1 MISNIKSI
9 EKICS
14 DYTEVEN
21 YDDAVK
27 SKEMYVLH
35 HCAEFRYTVK
45 ELKALDKYFNRPP
58 EELIFIPDSLHIKCT
73 ELHIGKVRAYNA
85 AKGKPKPRRKK
96 IIRHHIKSNAA
107 EEIKRLKALQAFYK
121 AVSK

>member
-1 MISNIKSI
+1 MITNIKSI

-14 DYTEVEN
+14 DYTKVEN
-21 YDDAVK
+21 YDDAAK

-45 ELKALDKYFNRPP
+45 ELKALNRYFNRPP
-58 EELIFIPDSLHIKCT
+58 EELIFIPSSLHNGCVN
-73 ELHIGKVRAYNA
+73 LHIGRVRSYRES
-85 AKGKPKPRRKK
+85 KGKPKPHRKK
-96 IIRHHIKSNAA
+96 ITRQIIKSNAT